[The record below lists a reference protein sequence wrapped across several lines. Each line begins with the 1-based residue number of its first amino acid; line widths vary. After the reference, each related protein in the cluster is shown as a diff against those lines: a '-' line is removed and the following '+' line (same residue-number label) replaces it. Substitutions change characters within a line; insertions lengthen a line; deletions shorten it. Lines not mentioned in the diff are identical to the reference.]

1 MVDADMPRT
10 VTIRV
15 RARGKVTLPARLRT
29 KYGLDEGE
37 RLTLVDLDGAMLL
50 SPRLL
55 AVPRLAAKLERLRQ
69 RRRLSLRDLGG
80 PGRED

>member
-1 MVDADMPRT
+1 M
-10 VTIRV
+10 

-55 AVPRLAAKLERLRQ
+55 AVPRLVAKLERLRQ

-80 PGRED
+80 PRRKD